1 MRAEHSEMK
10 FHDFLNK
17 TKKYT
22 FHTSSMK
29 KMERQDRQVKLKPP
43 LRLQKQL
50 KLSHADQ
57 ILQIFVVENY
67 DITLCPRYRDTC

>member
-1 MRAEHSEMK
+1 
-10 FHDFLNK
+10 
-17 TKKYT
+17 
-22 FHTSSMK
+22 MK

-43 LRLQKQL
+43 LRLQKQQ